1 MEDFQKNKKRK
12 LTSSQQAKKKNYG
25 NKKFKYGNYNRYYG
39 YRNAKENDTRIELL
53 QKEWFDGKKCLDIG
67 CNVGHLTLWIAKH
80 FQPKFIKGVDIDCEL
95 IIAAKNNIVNY
106 VEAEISLKEVS
117 FNEKNTNNNSTTET
131 ITTGCKETKNNTD
144 ELKTNKNFNDSTTT
158 SNDKVN
164 VVKVDTIENRER
176 TLNNTTS
183 NNVTAYQTNGKN
195 DVTENKTEV
204 KFPYNVK
211 FITENYV
218 PSSEGLLKYVK
229 EEYDTILCL
238 SVTKWIQL
246 NAGDDGLKQMFKKIY
261 KQLHQGGR
269 FILEPQPFS
278 SYKRRKNL
286 TEEIR
291 KNYDNMEFMP
301 DDYVK
306 YLLSD
311 EVGFTSI
318 EELHVTPHNKQGF
331 QRSFYILLKG

>member
-1 MEDFQKNKKRK
+1 M
-12 LTSSQQAKKKNYG
+12 SS
-25 NKKFKYGNYNRYYG
+25 
-39 YRNAKENDTRIELL
+39 
-53 QKEWFDGKKCLDIG
+53 
-67 CNVGHLTLWIAKH
+67 
-80 FQPKFIKGVDIDCEL
+80 
-95 IIAAKNNIVNY
+95 
-106 VEAEISLKEVS
+106 
-117 FNEKNTNNNSTTET
+117 
-131 ITTGCKETKNNTD
+131 
-144 ELKTNKNFNDSTTT
+144 
-158 SNDKVN
+158 
-164 VVKVDTIENRER
+164 
-176 TLNNTTS
+176 
-183 NNVTAYQTNGKN
+183 
-195 DVTENKTEV
+195 
-204 KFPYNVK
+204 
-211 FITENYV
+211 
-218 PSSEGLLKYVK
+218 
-229 EEYDTILCL
+229 L
-238 SVTKWIQL
+238 SHVTKWIQL

-291 KNYDNMEFMP
+291 KNYDNMKFMP